1 MKIKLDGSLDF
12 VRELLKDKDF
22 TDWDKK
28 APDLL
33 ITESIPVED
42 KYFVVIWDKHD
53 VKEIENLFLQF

>member
-1 MKIKLDGSLDF
+1 MKIKLDRSLDF
-12 VRELLKDKDF
+12 VKELLKDKDF

-42 KYFVVIWDKHD
+42 KYFVVIW
-53 VKEIENLFLQF
+53 INMM